1 MEGRAGSGQG
11 HPEPSTSRGLPSA
24 SRWQSEAACSKL
36 PGMNEVILH
45 HYDLSPYAEKIRLAL
60 GRKSIPWRSVMTPMV
75 MPKADHLELTGGYRR
90 VPVLQIGADI
100 YCDTHCIAR
109 TLDRLFPDP
118 PLSQPG
124 QEGIEHAF
132 SRWAE
137 TTFMLG
143 VHALF
148 ALGGVFSEEF
158 VEDRRKTMVP
168 PGVNLDGLKV
178 VLPTRLLQ
186 IRANLDR
193 LERMLSD
200 GRTFLLGSEP
210 GLADLS
216 AFHPLLLIAAHPR
229 LAALLAPLR
238 RVPAW
243 SERVRAIGHG
253 KFTPL
258 ASAEAIEIARAAQP
272 AAFEGEPVLPE
283 GMQIGSRVMILAD
296 EFGSGTVAGTLAAS
310 GLDEIAV
317 RRQSERAG
325 EVVVHFPREDYSVIA
340 AG

>member
-1 MEGRAGSGQG
+1 M
-11 HPEPSTSRGLPSA
+11 
-24 SRWQSEAACSKL
+24 SEI
-36 PGMNEVILH
+36 ILH

-60 GRKSIPWRSVMTPMV
+60 GRKSLPWRSVPTPMV
-75 MPKADHLELTGGYRR
+75 MPKPDHVELTGGYRR

-109 TLDRLFPDP
+109 ALDRLFPDP
-118 PLSQPG
+118 PLSPRG
-124 QEGIEHAF
+124 QETVEHAL

-137 TTFMLG
+137 TTFMLS

-148 ALGGVFSEEF
+148 AIGGVFPEEF

-168 PGVNLDGLKV
+168 PGLNLDSLAV

-193 LERMLSD
+193 LERLLSD
-200 GRTFLLGSEP
+200 GRAFLLGPEP
-210 GLADLS
+210 SLADLS
-216 AFHPLLLIAAHPR
+216 AFHPLLLIGSHPR

-243 SERVRAIGHG
+243 AERVRGIGHG
-253 KFTPL
+253 KSTPMT
-258 ASAEAIEIARAAQP
+258 SSEAIAIARAAQP
-272 AAFEGEPVLPE
+272 AAFEGDPVLPE
-283 GMQIGSRVMILAD
+283 GMQLGDRVMILAD
-296 EFGSGTVAGTLAAS
+296 EYGSGTVAGALAAS
-310 GLDEIAV
+310 DLFEIAV
-317 RRQSERAG
+317 RRQTERAG
-325 EVVVHFPREDYSVIA
+325 EVVVHFPREDYSVVA